1 MAFTHRQ
8 TRVGTRVTSYTRTDE
23 RQRLRSPELRVG
35 KDGRAAGT
43 MPMPMAQFPF
53 RGEMIRIM
61 GYRRRGREHFLCLP
75 LSLSLSLSLSPPPAT
90 TSSWSAPLPRHA
102 ASPPLW
108 LLYPRGKMAAA
119 AEDEERGSP
128 LPPAAAAAA
137 AARVFLFASLSP
149 FVNHIL

>member
-61 GYRRRGREHFLCLP
+61 GYRRRGREHFLCL
-75 LSLSLSLSLSPPPAT
+75 SLSLSLRLQQRRPLGLRHYRAT
-90 TSSWSAPLPRHA
+90 PRRRLFGFCIREGKWQRPQRGRREGLPSSSGCCCGCR
-102 ASPPLW
+102 SKSFFI
-108 LLYPRGKMAAA
+108 R
-119 AEDEERGSP
+119 
-128 LPPAAAAAA
+128 
-137 AARVFLFASLSP
+137 
-149 FVNHIL
+149 FVVAVR

>member
-1 MAFTHRQ
+1 M
-8 TRVGTRVTSYTRTDE
+8 
-23 RQRLRSPELRVG
+23 G

-61 GYRRRGREHFLCLP
+61 GYRRRGREHFLC

-119 AEDEERGSP
+119 AKRTKRG
-128 LPPAAAAAA
+128 
-137 AARVFLFASLSP
+137 ASLFLRLLLRLPQQEFFYSLRCRRSLTT
-149 FVNHIL
+149 FFESAAFRHRRRRVAKQRQHR